1 MSILLEALRKSEKS
15 QRPVEVPTIHQA
27 EQGAPESVN
36 ISRGPLMLLLAAAL
50 IVIAWLVWRQ
60 YQPSEVGYQPPV
72 SLPAKNLAQTA
83 PPVAEGD
90 APDPET
96 VDSSGGD
103 DSSGGPRTPVE
114 SYKQPVRVAT
124 APVAARPD
132 GPVVNLAGQN
142 QADGK
147 QSNGKQTRQ
156 PEQRPASAS
165 KAGKELTPPKSV
177 AEREKK
183 TSQTKTTGNKG
194 QAAKNKSKFKP
205 QEPAPISYW
214 ELPDSVR
221 ADIPEIKFSVLV
233 YAKDPADRFVLSNG
247 QRLQEGDSYQQG
259 LVVEEIQRDG
269 VVFSYRLYRFVVES

>member
-124 APVAARPD
+124 APVAARRD
-132 GPVVNLAGQN
+132 GRLVNRAGKN
-142 QADGK
+142 QAYVK
-147 QSNGKQTRQ
+147 KSIGKQTTQ
-156 PEQRPASAS
+156 PEQGPDSPS
-165 KAGKELTPPKSV
+165 KAVTDLTPPKSV
-177 AEREKK
+177 AER
-183 TSQTKTTGNKG
+183 
-194 QAAKNKSKFKP
+194 
-205 QEPAPISYW
+205 
-214 ELPDSVR
+214 
-221 ADIPEIKFSVLV
+221 
-233 YAKDPADRFVLSNG
+233 
-247 QRLQEGDSYQQG
+247 
-259 LVVEEIQRDG
+259 
-269 VVFSYRLYRFVVES
+269 